1 MLRSRLSQF
10 LIVCFSVDVA
20 KQTRRQTQ
28 TTLAREAR
36 EQSPKKQQNTKQP
49 QQPTPKVMPPR
60 RRRPPAGIYA
70 DSPDSNARPFDDE
83 SSSSSDSN
91 VLGRPR
97 RQHQPPPEERAAQ
110 RQRPHHAE
118 AAIPAAAAAAAA
130 AQRPQ
135 GHVAATA
142 HEIDPLRQILSR
154 QGNLYLDDFELD
166 ELSRLAYI
174 LVKREGY
181 DLDPDPRPPEV
192 QSEIDQHYQ
201 RNGADAGLSIHEL
214 NEYATTMDYIIKIK
228 ANIFGIRRL
237 IRDNDARINITTMR
251 DDDSGDEVLDVWA
264 FLPPTLPYQVCQGT
278 AMQHFG
284 KYLCFFV

>member
-1 MLRSRLSQF
+1 
-10 LIVCFSVDVA
+10 
-20 KQTRRQTQ
+20 
-28 TTLAREAR
+28 
-36 EQSPKKQQNTKQP
+36 
-49 QQPTPKVMPPR
+49 MPPR
-60 RRRPPAGIYA
+60 RRPPA
-70 DSPDSNARPFDDE
+70 E
-83 SSSSSDSN
+83 ESSDSSAARPSDEESSDIS
-91 VLGRPR
+91 VLER
-97 RQHQPPPEERAAQ
+97 RQRPPQRRGRRRRGQQQQPPEQPVAQ
-110 RQRPHHAE
+110 RQRVPDAVP
-118 AAIPAAAAAAAA
+118 AAAAAAAAAA
-130 AQRPQ
+130 AQRPRGQ
-135 GHVAATA
+135 LNVAAIPAGLPQDEHVVAAAANLGRRRHEAA

-154 QGNLYLDDFELD
+154 QGFLYLDDFELD
-166 ELSRLAYI
+166 ELSKLAYI
-174 LVKREGY
+174 LVKRQGF

-278 AMQHFG
+278 AMQHFS
-284 KYLCFFV
+284 KYLCIFD